1 MILVLT
7 LFNHIDDVNYR
18 EKQEIRENS
27 IIEVIIK
34 NQTNIENKV
43 SEVASGVDIMS
54 KKLSAF
60 DIVSINCV
68 E

>member
-34 NQTNIENKV
+34 NQTV